1 MGKAITSI
9 GRSVGN
15 GLAGVPR
22 TLGAWG
28 IAILDT
34 LRGAGNIFTDIG
46 QITRNTGDQL
56 KEVLLSSRNTGKRYN
71 KLVQV
76 PAGVGIGIGMLWE
89 AVVRATLNPI
99 KNAFLNVRDI
109 AGNFFKNIGN
119 TIGRIFDSKKPVSD
133 FSFEHLKTK
142 EPSKNNRI
150 SKLARRRKK
159 KKSDSN

>member
-22 TLGAWG
+22 TLGTWG
-28 IAILDT
+28 IALLDT

-46 QITRNTGDQL
+46 QITRNTG
-56 KEVLLSSRNTGKRYN
+56 KRYN
-71 KLVQV
+71 KLIQV

-99 KNAFLNVRDI
+99 KNAFLNVCDI

-119 TIGRIFDSKKPVSD
+119 TIGRVFDSKKPVSD
-133 FSFEHLKTK
+133 FSFEYLKTK

-150 SKLARRRKK
+150 SNLARRRKK
-159 KKSDSN
+159 KKPDSN